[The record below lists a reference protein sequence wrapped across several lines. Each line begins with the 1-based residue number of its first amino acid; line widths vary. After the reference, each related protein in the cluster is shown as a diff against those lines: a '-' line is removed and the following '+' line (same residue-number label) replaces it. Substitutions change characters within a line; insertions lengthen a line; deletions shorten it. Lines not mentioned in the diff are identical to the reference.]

1 MVYLTR
7 RERFNSAHRLY
18 NKDWSNQK
26 NFEIFGKCSNPNY
39 HGHNFELFVTV
50 KGNPNKE
57 TGLIINAKAL
67 SSIIKEH
74 ITDKLDHKNLNID
87 VEILEDTIPSIEN
100 VVIAI
105 WNELATKLES
115 CQLHCIKLVETE
127 NIYVEYFGS

>member
-7 RERFNSAHRLY
+7 RERFNAAHRLY
-18 NKDWSNQK
+18 NKEWSNQK
-26 NFEIFGKCSNPNY
+26 NFEVFGKCSNPNY

-57 TGLIINAKAL
+57 SGLVINAKTL
-67 SSIIKEH
+67 SNIVKENIIN
-74 ITDKLDHKNLNID
+74 KLDHKNLNLE

-105 WNELATKLES
+105 WNELATKLDG